1 MNALSSQAGWSLSSA
16 AFSGSVLV
24 MDAAGT
30 FSTTPTQA
38 ACQKAVA
45 AGDTVQ
51 AQVNVVLD
59 HFNDDGNGPQDIWL
73 VIMLDGV
80 PLGTTHLVQA
90 SITPRKEGFMTL
102 EISGNQENCLQAIEY
117 LRGQSITVTD
127 PAQRISRNEDSC
139 MHCGMCLAVCPRGSL
154 YINREEHTVGFNI
167 ELCTA
172 CGLCTKI
179 CPVNAMTVELENG
192 SL

>member
-1 MNALSSQAGWSLSSA
+1 MVDNSNNDNAYHRNLHLSFPSDV
-16 AFSGSVLV
+16 SGTPVISNLTRLYDV
-24 MDAAGT
+24 T
-30 FSTTPTQA
+30 F
-38 ACQKAVA
+38 
-45 AGDTVQ
+45 
-51 AQVNVVLD
+51 N
-59 HFNDDGNGPQDIWL
+59 
-73 VIMLDGV
+73 IM
-80 PLGTTHLVQA
+80 QA

-102 EISGNQENCLQAIEY
+102 EISGSQENCLQAIEY